1 MFIMEV
7 KVIRLDREKLWWKE
21 VRTEFGW
28 LSFFSIFLWSLWLLC
43 TSWLLPLQGAVST
56 ASHGVW
62 ILALPVISPIPFY
75 SAKCPACCSPFCLPC
90 TSSLNFHYPNASC
103 MKVHVFV
110 PFLVTLLTFTML
122 PHCVWICHNFVTKC
136 VHTVVDNT
144 TLVCI
149 YLDSRQ
155 ANYILKNK
163 LLM

>member
-1 MFIMEV
+1 MFIMKV
-7 KVIRLDREKLWWKE
+7 KVIRLDREKMWWKE

-56 ASHGVW
+56 APHGVC
-62 ILALPVISPIPFY
+62 LDFGFAGHPS
-75 SAKCPACCSPFCLPC
+75 CCSPFCLPRS
-90 TSSLNFHYPNASC
+90 SSLNFHYPNASC
-103 MKVHVFV
+103 MKVHIFV
-110 PFLVTLLTFTML
+110 PFLVTLLTNLFTML
-122 PHCVWICHNFVTKC
+122 PQCVWICHNGVTKC

-144 TLVCI
+144 TLVCV